1 MGLGLGWLGLSE
13 LVTLVVA
20 IGGVG
25 AIIAVPVAPK
35 GPLRKDGTGGCCDI
49 ALLLLLI
56 VAGIG
61 EGVGGG
67 A

>member
-1 MGLGLGWLGLSE
+1 MSE

-25 AIIAVPVAPK
+25 AIKDVPVAPK
-35 GPLRKDGTGGCCDI
+35 GPLRKDGMGGCCDI

-56 VAGIG
+56 VAGIK

-67 A
+67 T